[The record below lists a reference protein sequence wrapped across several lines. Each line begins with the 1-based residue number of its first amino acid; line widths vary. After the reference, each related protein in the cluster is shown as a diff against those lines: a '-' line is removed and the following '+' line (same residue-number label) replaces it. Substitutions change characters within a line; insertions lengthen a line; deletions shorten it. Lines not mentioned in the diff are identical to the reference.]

1 MSIVKIR
8 EVIGTSENSF
18 EEALRQAVGREIKA
32 GKKVTGADVMG
43 QTASV
48 KDGKI
53 AEFRVNVKIAYRWD
67 EE

>member
-1 MSIVKIR
+1 MSIIKIR
-8 EVIGTSENSF
+8 EVIGTSDTSF
-18 EEALRQAVGREIKA
+18 EDALRQAVGREIKA
-32 GKKVTGADVMG
+32 GKKVTGADVLG

-53 AEFRVNVKIAYRWD
+53 SEFRVNVKVAYRWD

>member
-8 EVIGTSENSF
+8 EVIGTSETSF
-18 EEALRQAVGREIKA
+18 EDALRQAVDREVRA
-32 GKKVTGADVMG
+32 GKKVTGADVLG

-48 KDGKI
+48 KEGKI